1 MLNIKG
7 PQADMG
13 VIIARFQTPYL
24 TPGHRELI
32 ETVRARH
39 NKFVIVLGV
48 ARVIPT
54 KKNPLDFATRQ
65 RMLQEAYPGIEVLA
79 LPDTRSDQDW
89 SRNLDQLIRIY
100 HPHESVVLYG
110 GRDSFSQCYSG
121 RFKVVDLEAAVS
133 ESGTQARQQAFHTV
147 RDTEDFRAGV
157 CYAVANRYPI
167 KNPTVDV
174 AVMREGRVLLAHKD
188 EDGEHRWRFI
198 GGHVD
203 LGETGET
210 AARREVQEEAGVS
223 LSSLEYV
230 TSVAI
235 DDWRYSGTGDGIFTT
250 FFAAKYGFGG
260 ARAADDVQRVEWWD
274 PAKIKPE
281 VHIVPEHQVLWT
293 ALMNYLEA
301 DNDTDTE

>member
-7 PQADMG
+7 PDADMG
-13 VIIARFQTPYL
+13 VIVARFQTPYL

-65 RMLQEAYPGIEVLA
+65 RMLQDAYPGVEVLA

-89 SRNLDQLIRIY
+89 SRSLDQLIRSY
-100 HPHESVVLYG
+100 HPHETVVLYG
-110 GRDSFSQCYSG
+110 GRDSFAQCYSG
-121 RFKVVDLEAAVS
+121 RFPVVDLEAAVG

-174 AVMREGRVLLAHKD
+174 AVTRANGSMVLLAHKA
-188 EDGEHRWRFI
+188 EDGEGRWRFI
-198 GGHVD
+198 GGHID
-203 LGETGET
+203 LGETGEA
-210 AARREVQEEAGVS
+210 AARREVHEESGVS
-223 LSSLEYV
+223 IDQLTYV
-230 TSVAI
+230 TSRAV
-235 DDWRYSGTGDGIFTT
+235 DDWRYAGTGDGIFTT
-250 FFAAKYGFGG
+250 LFMARYAFGG
-260 ARAADDVQRVEWWD
+260 ARAADDVQRVEWFEIEKID
-274 PAKIKPE
+274 PATQ
-281 VHIVPEHQVLWT
+281 IVPEHQPLW
-293 ALMNYLEA
+293 AAFMKA
-301 DNDTDTE
+301 RS